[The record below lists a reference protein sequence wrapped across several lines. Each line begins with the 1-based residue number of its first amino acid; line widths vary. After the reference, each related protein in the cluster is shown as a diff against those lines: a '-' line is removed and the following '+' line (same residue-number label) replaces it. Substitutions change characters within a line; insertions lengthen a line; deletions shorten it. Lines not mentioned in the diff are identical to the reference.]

1 MYGWLCLWTTFGG
14 LLCKFC
20 IIRLW
25 KWNCT
30 SFFLS
35 YISYTPQQAGRKSFF
50 YLIKLSILFNFFGN
64 YVEMAFNSTVNLF
77 QIDYVNSMRAAR
89 EFSSRVSDSLQ
100 VINQKLVTGSI
111 VSLGYLHLY
120 LLTIFSG

>member
-1 MYGWLCLWTTFGG
+1 M
-14 LLCKFC
+14 
-20 IIRLW
+20 
-25 KWNCT
+25 
-30 SFFLS
+30 
-35 YISYTPQQAGRKSFF
+35 
-50 YLIKLSILFNFFGN
+50 
-64 YVEMAFNSTVNLF
+64 EMAFNSTVNLF

-100 VINQKLVTGSI
+100 VINQKLVTDSI